1 MRLRKKQAAKKA
13 RKPTI
18 VKDNTSDIQ
27 LEVDLKETYNRPIN
41 GMIRNLITDDT
52 SSSSS
57 SSTINYVSRIDETRR
72 LSRARMFLDKIG
84 VIDNSLNSHDSKNA
98 TRQEE
103 IFPTPNKSDFKDYKK
118 SIFKTQ
124 VTIYDRFI
132 IEIIYINLDI
142 T

>member
-1 MRLRKKQAAKKA
+1 MRLRQKQAAKKA

-27 LEVDLKETYNRPIN
+27 LEADSKDTYNRPIN
-41 GMIRNLITDDT
+41 GMIRNLITDE

-57 SSTINYVSRIDETRR
+57 SSTINYASRIDETRR

-84 VIDNSLNSHDSKNA
+84 VIDKSLNRYDSKKA
-98 TRQEE
+98 TKQEE
-103 IFPTPNKSDFKDYKK
+103 IFQTPNESEFKNYRK

-124 VTIYDRFI
+124 VTIYDSFI
-132 IEIIYINLDI
+132 IDIMYFNLDI

>member
-1 MRLRKKQAAKKA
+1 MRLRQKQAAKKA
-13 RKPTI
+13 KKPTI
-18 VKDNTSDIQ
+18 VKDSTSDIQ

-41 GMIRNLITDDT
+41 GMIRNLITDES

-98 TRQEE
+98 IKQEE
-103 IFPTPNKSDFKDYKK
+103 IFPMPNKSDFKDYKK
-118 SIFKTQ
+118 PIFKTQ
-124 VTIYDRFI
+124 VTIMI
-132 IEIIYINLDI
+132 AS
-142 T
+142 